1 MQPGDSMQSTLDVP
15 SAAVTP
21 NMADQVNSIFES
33 WMEHTG
39 GRFTNSQWEDE
50 KRDFEAYFCI
60 TCKCTANRSLQPNQ
74 GSLTGRDLHNTVV
87 FKTPLSQDNPGRN
100 YMGNIY
106 DHVSLMRY
114 WQSPL
119 IIFIARESDGTRGEV
134 AGIIVDENHP
144 SYNDWMRPERL
155 RQLFPSDYE
164 EHRIFRNPVAVGSP
178 SWLLK
183 NFKNL
188 ILEGVPGTGKTHAFQ
203 EIVDGWRS
211 ATAGQPP
218 KQHQMTFHPTTAY
231 EEFMIGIR
239 PVQPDGNGPP
249 FDVVD
254 GFFKKIVDEAKAD
267 HTVDHIVLLDEFNR
281 ANIPKVMGDLLT
293 LLEPSKRARYE
304 GGNWSG
310 FEVTL
315 PYQRSDATE
324 ENKFVIPENIYIV
337 ATLNTTDRSVAPMD
351 SALRR
356 RFVFSRI
363 EPMTAD
369 ALTNSLQQQRSE
381 STETTLPEVLT
392 QSIQLWSNLNVWFQ
406 RNIGPDGM
414 LGHSYLFELS
424 KICSP
429 SEGNTGVIIECWNAL
444 ILPQIN
450 DILINN
456 DMIHHLSSFNEA
468 IKQHTVSGMKLVAQ
482 AIGSGINRMPFL
494 KFETVPE
501 ENLAETIDDSESE

>member
-1 MQPGDSMQSTLDVP
+1 MQPPADTDLSLLVG
-15 SAAVTP
+15 AAARHIQAMY
-21 NMADQVNSIFES
+21 NEWHRHIAGGGGRIRHDQWQASKTFFESIFNETCLFTS
-33 WMEHTG
+33 GSLENEPSST
-39 GRFTNSQWEDE
+39 GRFFHDS
-50 KRDFEAYFCI
+50 
-60 TCKCTANRSLQPNQ
+60 
-74 GSLTGRDLHNTVV
+74 VV
-87 FKTPLSQDNPGRN
+87 FKSPLGIDAIGIEHFGDLSEKSYMLDYWNTPL
-100 YMGNIY
+100 I
-106 DHVSLMRY
+106 
-114 WQSPL
+114 L
-119 IIFIARESDGTRGEV
+119 IISSENHVPKIGGV
-134 AGIIVDENHP
+134 LVNENHP
-144 SYNDWMRPERL
+144 NYSETMSVSSL
-155 RQLFPSDYE
+155 GTLFPYPFSSFRR
-164 EHRIFRNPVAVGSP
+164 HRQEATIGS
-178 SWLLK
+178 STWLLK

-203 EIVDGWRS
+203 EIVNGWTSR
-211 ATAGQPP
+211 TGQPP

-239 PVQPDGNGPP
+239 PVQPEGDGPP

-304 GGNWSG
+304 QGNWRG

-315 PYQRSDATE
+315 PYQRSGATE
-324 ENKFVIPENIYIV
+324 ENKFLVPENIYIV

-363 EPMTAD
+363 EPMTAS
-369 ALTNSLQQQRSE
+369 ALTSSLQQQRSE

-392 QSIQLWSNLNVWFQ
+392 QSIQLWSNLNEWFQ
-406 RNIGPDGM
+406 ENIGPDGM

-424 KICSP
+424 KICSTP
-429 SEGNTGVIIECWNAL
+429 QENIGVIIECWNAL

-468 IKQHTVSGMKLVAQ
+468 MEQHTVLGMKLVAE

-494 KFETVPE
+494 NFETVPE
-501 ENLAETIDDSESE
+501 EDPAETIDDSESE

>member
-1 MQPGDSMQSTLDVP
+1 MQSTLDDTA
-15 SAAVTP
+15 AAVIP
-21 NMADQVNSIFES
+21 NMADQINNIFES
-33 WMEHTG
+33 WMGHSG
-39 GRFTNSQWEDE
+39 GRFRDDQWAAE
-50 KRDFEAYFCI
+50 KDQFQSYFGI
-60 TCKCTANRSLQPNQ
+60 TCRCTANRSLQPHQ
-74 GSLTGRDLHNTVV
+74 PSQSGRAMHDSVV
-87 FKTPLSQDNPGRN
+87 FKTPLNQDDPGLN
-100 YMGNIY
+100 YIGNIA
-106 DHVSLMRY
+106 DHVGLMNY

-119 IIFIARESDGTRGEV
+119 VIFVARESGGTRGEV
-134 AGIIVDENHP
+134 AGIVVNENHP
-144 SYNDWMRPERL
+144 SYNNSMSPERL

-164 EHRIFRNPVAVGSP
+164 EHRIGRNPVVVGTS

-203 EIVDGWRS
+203 EIVNNWRS
-211 ATAGQPP
+211 LSDKPP

-239 PVQPDGNGPP
+239 PVRPEGDGPP

-304 GGNWSG
+304 GGNWNG

-315 PYQRSDATE
+315 PYQRSDATDE
-324 ENKFVIPENIYIV
+324 ENKFFVPENIHII

-363 EPMTAD
+363 EPMTASE
-369 ALTNSLQQQRSE
+369 LTSSIQQQRSGFD
-381 STETTLPEVLT
+381 ETTLPEVLT
-392 QSIQLWSNLNVWFQ
+392 QSIQLWSQLNEWF
-406 RNIGPDGM
+406 RENIGPDGM

-429 SEGNTGVIIECWNAL
+429 SQGNTSEIIECWKAL
-444 ILPQIN
+444 IFPQIN
-450 DILINN
+450 DILFNN

-468 IKQHTVSGMKLVAQ
+468 MEQHPVLGMKLVAE

-501 ENLAETIDDSESE
+501 EDPAETIDDSESE

>member
-1 MQPGDSMQSTLDVP
+1 MQSTLDDT
-15 SAAVTP
+15 SAAVIP
-21 NMADQVNSIFES
+21 NMADQINSIFES
-33 WMEHTG
+33 WMEHRG
-39 GRFTNSQWEDE
+39 GRFTDTQWRDE
-50 KRDFEAYFCI
+50 KDDFQAYFGI
-60 TCKCTANRSLQPNQ
+60 TCRCTANRSLQPHQ
-74 GSLTGRDLHNTVV
+74 PSQSGRAMHDSVV
-87 FKTPLSQDNPGRN
+87 FKTPLNQDDPGSN
-100 YMGNIY
+100 YIGNIAN
-106 DHVSLMRY
+106 HVDLMNY

-119 IIFIARESDGTRGEV
+119 VIFIARESGGTRGEV
-134 AGIIVDENHP
+134 AGIVVDENHP
-144 SYNDWMRPERL
+144 SYNSAMDRECL
-155 RQLFPSDYE
+155 QQLFPNEYV
-164 EHRIFRNPVAVGSP
+164 EHRIPRNPVIVGTS

-203 EIVDGWRS
+203 EIVNGWTS
-211 ATAGQPP
+211 QTGQPP

-239 PVQPDGNGPP
+239 PVQPEGDGPP

-267 HTVDHIVLLDEFNR
+267 PTVDHIVLLDEFNR

-304 GGNWSG
+304 QGNWRG

-315 PYQRSDATE
+315 PYQRSGATE
-324 ENKFVIPENIYIV
+324 ENKFFVPENIYIV

-363 EPMTAD
+363 EPMTAS
-369 ALTNSLQQQRSE
+369 ALTSSLQQQRSE

-392 QSIQLWSNLNVWFQ
+392 QSIQLWSNLNEWFQ
-406 RNIGPDGM
+406 ENIGPDGM

-424 KICSP
+424 KICSTHQ
-429 SEGNTGVIIECWNAL
+429 ENTGVIIECWNAL

-450 DILINN
+450 DILINS

-468 IKQHTVSGMKLVAQ
+468 MEQHTVLGMKLVAE

-501 ENLAETIDDSESE
+501 EDPAETIDDSESE

>member
-1 MQPGDSMQSTLDVP
+1 MQPPAGPDLSLLVG
-15 SAAVTP
+15 SAARHIQAMY
-21 NMADQVNSIFES
+21 NEWQRHIAGGGGRIRHDQWQESKTFFESIFNQTCLFTSGSLEDEPS
-33 WMEHTG
+33 ST
-39 GRFTNSQWEDE
+39 GRFFHNS
-50 KRDFEAYFCI
+50 
-60 TCKCTANRSLQPNQ
+60 
-74 GSLTGRDLHNTVV
+74 VV
-87 FKTPLSQDNPGRN
+87 FKSPVGVDAIGIEHFGDLNEKSYMLGYWNTPL
-100 YMGNIY
+100 I
-106 DHVSLMRY
+106 
-114 WQSPL
+114 L
-119 IIFIARESDGTRGEV
+119 IISSENHVPKIGGV
-134 AGIIVDENHP
+134 LVNENHP
-144 SYNDWMRPERL
+144 NYTETMSESSLRTLFPYPFFPVRKL
-155 RQLFPSDYE
+155 RQE
-164 EHRIFRNPVAVGSP
+164 ATIGS
-178 SWLLK
+178 STWLLK

-203 EIVDGWRS
+203 EIVNGWTS
-211 ATAGQPP
+211 QTGKAP

-239 PVQPDGNGPP
+239 PVQPEGDGPP

-267 HTVDHIVLLDEFNR
+267 PTIDHIVLLDEFNR

-304 GGNWSG
+304 QGSWHG

-315 PYQRSDATE
+315 PYQRSGATE
-324 ENKFVIPENIYIV
+324 ENKFFVPENIYIV

-363 EPMTAD
+363 EPMA
-369 ALTNSLQQQRSE
+369 AEQLMNSLRQQRSE
-381 STETTLPEVLT
+381 GDQTTLPDVLT
-392 QSIQLWSNLNVWFQ
+392 QSVHLWSQLNEWFQ
-406 RNIGPDGM
+406 ENIGPDGM

-429 SEGNTGVIIECWNAL
+429 SQGNTGVIIECWNAL

-450 DILINN
+450 DILTNN
-456 DMIHHLSSFNEA
+456 DMIHHLNSFNEA
-468 IKQHTVSGMKLVAQ
+468 IETYPIAGMKLIAE

-494 KFETVPE
+494 RFETATE
-501 ENLAETIDDSESE
+501 ENPVETIDESESE